1 MRLGWVAGLPTRAMS
16 KNIPILDPDSPEFV
30 EPDWTPLLKYP
41 DNELEC
47 RCGHV
52 WYGLA
57 KIVPGTD
64 KRPRPLAQHPCQKC
78 GSRTNLRRMSS
89 PPERQSL

>member
-1 MRLGWVAGLPTRAMS
+1 VTDRQ
-16 KNIPILDPDSPEFV
+16 NIPLFDPGSPEFV
-30 EPDWTPLLKYP
+30 EPDWTPLLKHP
-41 DNELEC
+41 PNELEC

-52 WYGLA
+52 WMGYS

-64 KRPRPLAQHPCQKC
+64 KRIRPLSQHPCPGC

-89 PPERQSL
+89 PPERQNL